1 MADMDVAREG
11 GMRKMLPLAVL
22 MLSAL
27 ALSGQ
32 QVEQEFS
39 GKVASVNKDGIVLQS
54 SERGTKEFS
63 VDDKL
68 MKQAGLKDLKKGQPV
83 TVFYTAADNHVSA
96 VQIGEQMWHQRE
108 CSRENCKCKNR
119 DCKPQCHCKD

>member
-1 MADMDVAREG
+1 MFFKRAVVRQLDNGHVERTIKIRIFPMATGKNMSDMDMAREG
-11 GMRKMLPLAVL
+11 VMRRMLPLAVL

-39 GKVASVNKDGIVLQS
+39 GKVASVNKDRIVLQS

-68 MKQAGLKDLKKGQPV
+68 IKQAGLKDL
-83 TVFYTAADNHVSA
+83 
-96 VQIGEQMWHQRE
+96 
-108 CSRENCKCKNR
+108 
-119 DCKPQCHCKD
+119 